1 MLEPYKIEVLC
12 AWNDRDEGR
21 QISIFLF
28 LIFLLVFKKK
38 IQRFSADKQRTA
50 YDHWQKILSF
60 SSSNKNVTVLI
71 FSYFP
76 LKSTCY

>member
-50 YDHWQKILSF
+50 YDH
-60 SSSNKNVTVLI
+60 
-71 FSYFP
+71 
-76 LKSTCY
+76 